1 MNNCVIIHVQ
11 VITSVIQARE
21 QKANKTHL
29 NTVNMAGYFTSLN
42 VQGNSCNYPCNLSL
56 FKLPAINIHFSPVW
70 H

>member
-1 MNNCVIIHVQ
+1 MNYCVIIHVQ

-42 VQGNSCNYPCNLSL
+42 V
-56 FKLPAINIHFSPVW
+56 
-70 H
+70 